1 MKTDRKWM
9 ALVIGFTLMAA
20 MLFVPIV
27 PMKDVGSTLVTLSPA
42 SPEGISPSAA
52 QDNSSVAYCEG
63 FPIGSSLP
71 PGCAVES
78 DPSGTHYFRDLG
90 NGTWETDLATYES
103 MLQDPYSGFGGTVQI
118 VNDTVYFKGTAQSNL
133 TSGGP
138 YGPLSSLNSFGP
150 APDVWY
156 LLTVVEW
163 IAVPLVLGFLL
174 FLVWEHGGKW
184 GKLT

>member
-20 MLFVPIV
+20 ILFVPIV

-63 FPIGSSLP
+63 FPVGSAPP
-71 PGCAVES
+71 PGCEVVS
-78 DPSGTHYFRDLG
+78 DPSGTYYFRYIG
-90 NGTWETDLATYES
+90 NDTYETDLATYES
-103 MLQDPYSGFGGTVQI
+103 MLQDPYSGIGGTIHI
-118 VNDTVYFKGTAQSNL
+118 VNDTVYIIMQQSNI
-133 TSGGP
+133 TSGGT
-138 YGPLSSLNSFGP
+138 YGIPSSLNSVGL

-163 IAVPLVLGFLL
+163 IAAPLVLGFLL
-174 FLVWEHGGKW
+174 FLVWEHGGKR